1 MAPAGGNFLWG
12 LPANP
17 QKMPNLY
24 GLQAHPLTE
33 EFFFG
38 RQSDAQKC
46 FHFYLHSYLSGPK
59 YVLTDFYF
67 GLDIIRDQRIL

>member
-33 EFFFG
+33 EFFFLVV
-38 RQSDAQKC
+38 RVM
-46 FHFYLHSYLSGPK
+46 PK
-59 YVLTDFYF
+59 NAFIFTYIHICLGQNTCSPTS
-67 GLDIIRDQRIL
+67 ILA